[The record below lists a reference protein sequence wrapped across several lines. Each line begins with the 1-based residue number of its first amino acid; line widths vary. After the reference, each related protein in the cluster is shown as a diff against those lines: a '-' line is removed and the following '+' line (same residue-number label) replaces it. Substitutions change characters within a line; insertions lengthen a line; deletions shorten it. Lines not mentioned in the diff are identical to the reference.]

1 MDNPKRLSSV
11 RDLEQVFCR
20 ALVAAHLICGTLEHA
35 EQAVFEGI
43 DRWNPDKEP
52 EHQLI
57 LHVIEAAAHADT
69 PPESHEPI
77 VDDPYL
83 PDELNAVLRLDQRRR
98 SCFVLRNL
106 IGLPSSDCAR
116 LLRLPLNEIDEYNVS
131 ALQCLALS
139 SKRCQEKRANQ
150 SGQHSTRN

>member
-1 MDNPKRLSSV
+1 MDSPHRPSNA
-11 RDLEQVFCR
+11 RDLDQFLSR
-20 ALVAAHLICGTLEHA
+20 ALVAAHLMNGTLEHA
-35 EQAVFEGI
+35 EQAVLEGI

-52 EHQLI
+52 EDQLI
-57 LHVIEAAAHADT
+57 LHVVEAAAHADT
-69 PPESHEPI
+69 PPEPNEPI

-83 PDELNAVLRLDQRRR
+83 PDELKAVLRLDQRRR

-131 ALQCLALS
+131 AIQCLALS
-139 SKRCQEKRANQ
+139 SKRLPREACKPEG
-150 SGQHSTRN
+150 SVQHS